1 MIHTGSVAEVQDE
14 EKQRLAKHGN
24 LYEGFSICPVY
35 AGMNRSSKIAVCLCN
50 HLPRTYGDEA
60 GSLKQVYDDR
70 TSASYTRG

>member
-35 AGMNRSSKIAVCLCN
+35 AGMNPMSIRLLTTYL
-50 HLPRTYGDEA
+50 HLPRIRGDEP
-60 GSLKQVYDDR
+60 KQQNRRMFV
-70 TSASYTRG
+70 